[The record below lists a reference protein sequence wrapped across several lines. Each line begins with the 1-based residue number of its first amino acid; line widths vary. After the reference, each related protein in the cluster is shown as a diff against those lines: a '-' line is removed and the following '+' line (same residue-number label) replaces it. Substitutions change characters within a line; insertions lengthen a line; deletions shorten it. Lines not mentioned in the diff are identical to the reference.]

1 VEPLKGL
8 QAALREPLVE
18 GNQVTLE
25 QALWAYS
32 VGGAVAQ
39 GDGANRGT
47 LEVGRWADLV
57 VLEGDLRDPYSLSI
71 SQTVVGGKAAP

>member
-39 GDGANRGT
+39 GDEANRGT
-47 LEVGRWADLV
+47 LEVGQWADLV
-57 VLEGDLRDPYSLSI
+57 VLEGDLHDPYSLSVHRTLVSGI
-71 SQTVVGGKAAP
+71 ES